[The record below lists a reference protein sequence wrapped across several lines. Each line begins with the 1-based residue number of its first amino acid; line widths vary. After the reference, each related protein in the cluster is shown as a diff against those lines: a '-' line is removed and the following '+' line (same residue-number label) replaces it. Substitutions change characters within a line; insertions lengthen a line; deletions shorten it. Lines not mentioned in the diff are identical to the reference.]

1 MCTVLFKNQVR
12 VFFIYRTLFIKIY
25 IYLDCLDGPKNI
37 NFPLPLE
44 CMDKYLKEC
53 MAREDW
59 VKLELL
65 FLGGGGQQ
73 RYVEGESGLAAG
85 CYVSEI
91 SLVDLIKS
99 KKKGTN
105 FQKLL
110 TVLIDHGAC
119 VNGTGKQSPLS
130 VAVDEKDY
138 QSAVVLLKKKA
149 DVNGLLQSK
158 CSSADDTPAH
168 TAFRIG
174 LSSG

>member
-1 MCTVLFKNQVR
+1 M
-12 VFFIYRTLFIKIY
+12 
-25 IYLDCLDGPKNI
+25 LDGPKNI
-37 NFPLPLE
+37 NFPLPRE

-73 RYVEGESGLAAG
+73 RYVEGEGGLATG
-85 CYVSEI
+85 CNVSEI

-105 FQKLL
+105 SQKLL
-110 TVLIDHGAC
+110 TVLIEHGAC
-119 VNGTGKQSPLS
+119 FNGTGKQSPLS

-138 QSAVVLLKKKA
+138 ESAVVLLKKKA
-149 DVNGLLQSK
+149 DVKGLLQSK
-158 CSSADDTPAH
+158 CSRADDTPAH